1 MKLDAHHHLWRYND
15 REYGWIGDEMG
26 VLRRDFL
33 PDELAREQSA
43 LGFEGGIAVQA
54 RESLAET
61 EWLLGLAGEYDHI
74 RGVVGWV
81 DLCSADLPAQLER
94 FAANPKLRGVRHVVQ
109 DEPDE
114 QFMLR
119 QDFLRGIEQLR
130 RWKLA
135 YDILIY
141 PRHLP
146 AACELA
152 RRFPEQVFV
161 LDHMA
166 KPPIKSGELEPWAT
180 GLRALA
186 AFPNVACKASGM
198 VTEADWTRWRPA
210 DLRPYLD
217 VVFEAFGTE
226 RVMIGSDWPVCTLAA
241 SYEETMGV
249 VTEYIGNLSAPERG
263 LVLGENAMRWYGIGA

>member
-1 MKLDAHHHLWRYND
+1 VKLDAHHHLWRYND

-43 LGFEGGIAVQA
+43 LGFDGGIAVQA

-81 DLCSADLPAQLER
+81 DLCSPDLPAQLER

-130 RWKLA
+130 QWKLA

-146 AACELA
+146 AACELV

-166 KPPIKSGELEPWAT
+166 KPPIKSRALEPWAT

-186 AFPNVACKASGM
+186 ALPNVACKASGM

>member
-15 REYGWIGDEMG
+15 REYGWIGDEMAA
-26 VLRRDFL
+26 LRRDFL

-54 RESLAET
+54 RENLTET
-61 EWLLGLAGEYDHI
+61 EWLLGLAGEYEHI

-186 AFPNVACKASGM
+186 ALPNVACKASGM

-263 LVLGENAMRWYGIGA
+263 LVLGENSVRWYRIRP